1 MKKYYIRDFDNKEN
15 YLKFIHYLM
24 SNSDTF
30 SLVYLRYQENSKPTK
45 TTKQVS
51 KMLAPY
57 KIYAERVFEWPS
69 MITWDTVH
77 IYKLA
82 MYRACEE
89 AEEVLALAD
98 NYRLIFILQSENA
111 VYLPMSEFISQFDA
125 FGTFLNTSAE
135 FLFVFGSL
143 RFCCIPLQLFGQVD
157 VFNRQQS
164 KRNIVV
170 KRFGANHF
178 LTFKQFVM

>member
-30 SLVYLRYQENSKPTK
+30 SLVYFRYQENSKPTR

-51 KMLAPY
+51 KMLDPY
-57 KIYAERVFEWPS
+57 KIYAERVYEWPS

-77 IYKLA
+77 IYKLT

-89 AEEVLALAD
+89 AEEALALAD
-98 NYRLIFILQSENA
+98 CLYDWDYSKYPMDLCFYKDGYCWFATSSHECWNA
-111 VYLPMSEFISQFDA
+111 LYTNSKKTKIELEKLGVIIDDECDFDESNLFYNEKA
-125 FGTFLNTSAE
+125 IIKGTNNKL
-135 FLFVFGSL
+135 
-143 RFCCIPLQLFGQVD
+143 
-157 VFNRQQS
+157 
-164 KRNIVV
+164 
-170 KRFGANHF
+170 
-178 LTFKQFVM
+178 